1 MKKIFTFF
9 LALVASVSAIYASDT
24 QVDGIW
30 YYFDSSTK
38 TASVTYR
45 GSSSSSYKGEYSGS
59 VTIPETVTYNGTTY
73 SVTSI
78 GYDAFYGCSSLTSIT
93 IPESVTSIGSW
104 AFHGCSSLTKTN
116 YTGDIAGW
124 CNIKFCD

>member
-24 QVDGIW
+24 PVDGIW
-30 YYFDSSTK
+30 YDFDNLSK

-45 GSSSSSYKGEYSGS
+45 GYSPSFYDGEYSGS
-59 VTIPETVTYNGTTY
+59 VVIPSSVTYLDTTY

-78 GYDAFYGCSSLTSIT
+78 G
-93 IPESVTSIGSW
+93 
-104 AFHGCSSLTKTN
+104 K
-116 YTGDIAGW
+116 
-124 CNIKFCD
+124 